1 MDEAVAALV
10 YVMLMGATC
19 LYCWF
24 GDRLSQQVRIT
35 QTESEG
41 LLYLN

>member
-1 MDEAVAALV
+1 MDEALAALV
-10 YVMLMGATC
+10 YVMLIGATC

-24 GDRLSQQVRIT
+24 ADRLSQQVRIT
-35 QTESEG
+35 HIVSEG